1 MSALVDKVNNLLA
14 QFTDDELKRDQPDK
28 PDNADEEMEDEDKM
42 VVTEQ
47 GVSGKVDYGKLC
59 KQFGCD
65 LLTDD
70 MIVKMEK
77 LTGKRVH
84 PMIRRKLYY
93 AHRDFDK
100 ILDCYAKGKP
110 FYLYTGRG
118 TVFSTFIF
126 AESTEMSPRKF
137 LSDFP
142 LIFVLK

>member
-1 MSALVDKVNNLLA
+1 MSALVDKVNNLLS
-14 QFTDDELKRDQPDK
+14 QFTDVNINDNPDEQ
-28 PDNADEEMEDEDKM
+28 MEDDEQF
-42 VVTEQ
+42 VVNEQ
-47 GVSGKVDYGKLC
+47 GVSGKVDYQKLC

-70 MIVKMEK
+70 MIAKMEK

-118 TVFSTFIF
+118 ALPSLPTIRNFSFNF
-126 AESTEMSPRKF
+126 Q
-137 LSDFP
+137 
-142 LIFVLK
+142 

>member
-1 MSALVDKVNNLLA
+1 MSALVDKVNNLLS
-14 QFTDDELKRDQPDK
+14 QFTDVNINDNPDEQ
-28 PDNADEEMEDEDKM
+28 MEDDEQF
-42 VVTEQ
+42 VVNEQ
-47 GVSGKVDYGKLC
+47 GVSGKVDYQKLC

-70 MIVKMEK
+70 MIAKMEK

-118 TVFSTFIF
+118 TLPSLPTIRNFSFNF
-126 AESTEMSPRKF
+126 Q
-137 LSDFP
+137 
-142 LIFVLK
+142 